1 MDKHISSSTD
11 TARKRDF
18 DERSEG
24 SDEYEEYAPPCKLTK
39 GDIDYRVDTST
50 TVIKASVSI
59 PEESVGLVIGRNGV
73 EIQAISQK
81 SGCRVQIVAE
91 PSTTG
96 YRSVDIY
103 GISENIEV
111 AKKLINEVVARGRK
125 LSQEPLPCSVPQF
138 QPIPAVSNSSKV
150 TIIIPIPANKCGA
163 IIGKKGEQM
172 RKLRSWTNCDFI
184 LIQENNIA
192 DSVKPLQI
200 TGQPKEVE
208 HAKALVADILDGFD
222 ECPPAGMAGNSP
234 VAAMS
239 LQVKVPRSTVG
250 AIMGLQGSNIK
261 KISNET
267 ETKIQFMPDDDP
279 KLMERTLVVIG
290 NKNKVYVCARLLQ
303 KIVEAN
309 SENANTPISLFY
321 MLIPA
326 SKCGLVIGRGGETI
340 RQINKE
346 SGAYCEMSRDPS
358 ISAIEK
364 QFVIRGSETQVEHAK
379 HLIRVKVGDIP
390 PNTPYINTRAA
401 QPLQFSHQ
409 NPTAI
414 DSWRAQPFTTQH
426 QNSLSLPQP
435 QAHQFPNLMAYSA
448 RLGYQSH
455 PPQHN
460 SNVYASTIQQ
470 SLNSPS
476 ASVVASNSRFL
487 ESLSSVEGAS
497 EPGPSLYA
505 RYVTEVEQSEKQLA
519 LLAAQK
525 ADSSAPNYESDDN
538 KARIMETDYSAQW
551 LQYYTQNGDEA
562 AAEAVRNRIAEL
574 KQLGESVGYPA
585 HN

>member
-1 MDKHISSSTD
+1 M
-11 TARKRDF
+11 
-18 DERSEG
+18 
-24 SDEYEEYAPPCKLTK
+24 
-39 GDIDYRVDTST
+39 
-50 TVIKASVSI
+50 
-59 PEESVGLVIGRNGV
+59 
-73 EIQAISQK
+73 
-81 SGCRVQIVAE
+81 QIVAE

-172 RKLRSWTNCDFI
+172 RKLRVSSETKRLMKLENYFQSWTNCDFI

-309 SENANTPISLFY
+309 SENANTPISVSF
-321 MLIPA
+321 
-326 SKCGLVIGRGGETI
+326 
-340 RQINKE
+340 
-346 SGAYCEMSRDPS
+346 S
-358 ISAIEK
+358 IYFLK
-364 QFVIRGSETQVEHAK
+364 
-379 HLIRVKVGDIP
+379 
-390 PNTPYINTRAA
+390 
-401 QPLQFSHQ
+401 
-409 NPTAI
+409 
-414 DSWRAQPFTTQH
+414 
-426 QNSLSLPQP
+426 
-435 QAHQFPNLMAYSA
+435 
-448 RLGYQSH
+448 YQS
-455 PPQHN
+455 
-460 SNVYASTIQQ
+460 
-470 SLNSPS
+470 
-476 ASVVASNSRFL
+476 
-487 ESLSSVEGAS
+487 
-497 EPGPSLYA
+497 
-505 RYVTEVEQSEKQLA
+505 
-519 LLAAQK
+519 
-525 ADSSAPNYESDDN
+525 
-538 KARIMETDYSAQW
+538 
-551 LQYYTQNGDEA
+551 
-562 AAEAVRNRIAEL
+562 
-574 KQLGESVGYPA
+574 
-585 HN
+585 